1 VNEEA
6 SFTPKPGRIERI
18 RGRSGQSLEVGSA
31 TGCPLCVQVFNSLD
45 ERARRILFHERSQ
58 GLVYEILWTE
68 RIRKF
73 TMIMIWFDLDENP
86 EYRVSRH
93 FDLSTDIVSVRECKT
108 EYR

>member
-1 VNEEA
+1 
-6 SFTPKPGRIERI
+6 
-18 RGRSGQSLEVGSA
+18 
-31 TGCPLCVQVFNSLD
+31 
-45 ERARRILFHERSQ
+45 
-58 GLVYEILWTE
+58 VYEILWTE